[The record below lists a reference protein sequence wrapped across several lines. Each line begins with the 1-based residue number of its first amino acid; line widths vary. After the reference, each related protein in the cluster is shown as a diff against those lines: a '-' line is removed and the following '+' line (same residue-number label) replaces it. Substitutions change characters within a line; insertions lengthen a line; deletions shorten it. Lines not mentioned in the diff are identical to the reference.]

1 MSNLINKSKKI
12 DRIDPVVPKNT
23 FNTNDLFTVK
33 QENQQQIEPKVN
45 EVNPK
50 IKEKTTSVRCSF
62 RNKDRLNA
70 HVIFSGVDS
79 VDQLLDIILDEHEA
93 IMTQEQKRELRTI
106 LDIYTKK
113 RK

>member
-1 MSNLINKSKKI
+1 MSNLINKQVKKI
-12 DRIDPVVPKNT
+12 DRIQTVMPTNTYDSNNVYTVTPEVQEQNSVVDTKS
-23 FNTNDLFTVK
+23 
-33 QENQQQIEPKVN
+33 KV
-45 EVNPK
+45 
-50 IKEKTTSVRCSF
+50 KEKTTSVRCSF

-79 VDQLLDIILDEHEA
+79 VDQLLDILLDEHEA
-93 IMTQEQKRELRTI
+93 VMTQEQRRELRTV